1 MTAQNN
7 IILINSK
14 EDFDKYFEEI
24 IEIKVKNAVAE
35 IFNNNILNNSEFI
48 NIKEAEKLLH
58 VQRTTIYNYVKNNY
72 FATYKVGGKKMFKKA
87 EILSY
92 MNKQKIE
99 NIN

>member
-1 MTAQNN
+1 MAPQNN
-7 IILINSK
+7 IIVINSK
-14 EDFDKYFEEI
+14 EDFYQYFEEI

-35 IFNNNILNNSEFI
+35 IFNNIPTNTEFI
-48 NIKEAEKLLH
+48 NIKEAEELLH

-72 FATYKVGGKKMFKKA
+72 FSAYKVGGKKMFKKA